1 MPQNIDVG
9 TTDPHQAALQAKF
22 STVSLKQP
30 QGEIRSIDLN
40 KEVSLDSDNDDAVE
54 TSTETQTPTPVKRD
68 EKQTKSPRDEGT
80 TSEESS
86 DKTDLEKEADETA
99 DKSNDELKFE
109 EPDVEDKPTED
120 NKEVEQQVVDET
132 GVPDGPRNYKDFPD
146 QTLVPILK
154 ALNNTQ
160 FKKNEPVLRAL
171 VDKARKSDELAEQL
185 KARPEKPVYQFESPE
200 SYRLSNEYNAL
211 ERDTQIGEFE
221 VAHWEQQ
228 LVRIANG
235 QPWQKLDYDAKGN
248 RRFIT
253 VPALEDGKLDRE
265 SELMIQSHLREL
277 HPTVVQIRQQ
287 TEQFK
292 QQYQSAAKQST
303 EALDQVVKRVFPTL
317 DMEKLSPE
325 ENALLKRAKQ
335 VIPDVFHDHP
345 IVQKLVTRMAV
356 FTERQKN
363 RILALATENKKLKD
377 QLEDKQVAEPAKIPR
392 GGLGK
397 GNGQSGKSIRTKDG
411 RVISADTI
419 VRLDG
424 DDD

>member
-9 TTDPHQAALQAKF
+9 TTDPRQAALQAKY
-22 STVSLKQP
+22 SSVSLKQP
-30 QGEIRSIDLN
+30 QGEIRSVDLN
-40 KEVSLDSDNDDAVE
+40 KEVDLDSDTDTDSDAVE
-54 TSTETQTPTPVKRD
+54 TSTQTPQPAN
-68 EKQTKSPRDEGT
+68 EKQTKSLRDEGT
-80 TSEESS
+80 TPEDSS
-86 DKTDLEKEADETA
+86 VKTDLEKEADATA
-99 DKSNDELKFE
+99 DKGDDDELKFE
-109 EPDVEDKPTED
+109 EPDVENKSADDKPD
-120 NKEVEQQVVDET
+120 DQQVVNET

-146 QTLVPILK
+146 QSLVPILK

-160 FKKNEPVLRAL
+160 FKRNEPVLRAL

-200 SYRLSNEYNAL
+200 SYRLSTEYNAL

-221 VAHWEQQ
+221 VSHWEQQ

-253 VPALEDGKLDRE
+253 VPPLEDGKLDRE

-287 TEQFK
+287 TEQYK
-292 QQYQSAAKQST
+292 QQFQNAAKQST
-303 EALDQVVKRVFPTL
+303 EALDQVVKKVFPTL
-317 DMEKLSPE
+317 DMDKLSPE

-363 RILALATENKKLKD
+363 KILSLAAENKKLKD
-377 QLEDKQVAEPAKIPR
+377 QLEDKQVAEPASIPR

-397 GNGQSGKSIRTKDG
+397 GNGQSGKSFKTKDG
-411 RVISADTI
+411 RVISGDTM
-419 VRLDG
+419 VPLDG
-424 DDD
+424 YDD

>member
-40 KEVSLDSDNDDAVE
+40 KEVSLDSDNDDSAE
-54 TSTETQTPTPVKRD
+54 TSTTTSTTVKRD
-68 EKQTKSPRDEGT
+68 ENQTKSQRDEGT

-86 DKTDLEKEADETA
+86 DKTDLEKEADETT

-109 EPDVEDKPTED
+109 EPDVEDKSTEKTD
-120 NKEVEQQVVDET
+120 DKPDEQQPVDET

-287 TEQFK
+287 AEQFK
-292 QQYQSAAKQST
+292 QQFQNAAKQST
-303 EALDQVVKRVFPTL
+303 EALDQVVKKVFPTL
-317 DMEKLSPE
+317 DMDKLSPE
-325 ENALLKRAKQ
+325 ETALLKRAKQ

-363 RILALATENKKLKD
+363 KILALAQENKKLKD
-377 QLEDKQVAEPAKIPR
+377 QLEDKQIAEPVKIPR

-397 GNGQSGKSIRTKDG
+397 GNGQSGKSFKTRDG

>member
-109 EPDVEDKPTED
+109 EPDVEGKPTED

-397 GNGQSGKSIRTKDG
+397 GNGQSGKSFKTRDG